1 MGTIFLEGSFPI
13 SLTMQ
18 TFALVSALLGICLEA
33 LLDNCADMCQTKA
46 SFLNTLNIQIPL
58 L

>member
-1 MGTIFLEGSFPI
+1 MGTIFLEGRFPI

-18 TFALVSALLGICLEA
+18 TFALVSTLLGICLEA
-33 LLDNCADMCQTKA
+33 LLDNCADVCQTTA
-46 SFLNTLNIQIPL
+46 NFLNALTIRIPL